1 MGLAVTPDRSQSPRM
16 GIEMIVVTR
25 LGGGEFGV
33 NPDLIQRLD
42 SAPDTI
48 LTLID
53 GTKYIVA
60 EPMADVISRVNE
72 HRAQIL
78 SRAQDIQAQ
87 PRIELVPDLPADE
100 DDLVDDQP
108 VELARFDRA
117 RRSDR
122 TDVPL
127 APAVPIRPRSV

>member
-1 MGLAVTPDRSQSPRM
+1 MGRTGPWMGPPATPGRSQSPRM

-87 PRIELVPDLPADE
+87 PRIELVPDLPADD
-100 DDLVDDQP
+100 DDLV
-108 VELARFDRA
+108 
-117 RRSDR
+117 
-122 TDVPL
+122 
-127 APAVPIRPRSV
+127 

>member
-1 MGLAVTPDRSQSPRM
+1 
-16 GIEMIVVTR
+16 MIVFTR

-33 NPDLIQRLD
+33 NPDLIQRID

-53 GTKYIVA
+53 GTKYIVS
-60 EPMADVISRVNE
+60 EPMSAVISRINE

-87 PRIELVPDLPADE
+87 PRIELVPDLPSQDE
-100 DDLVDDQP
+100 GDLDDHL

-117 RRSDR
+117 RSFDR
-122 TDVPL
+122 NDAPL

>member
-1 MGLAVTPDRSQSPRM
+1 M

-53 GTKYIVA
+53 GTKYIV
-60 EPMADVISRVNE
+60 EESMTEVIDLVQD
-72 HRAQIL
+72 HRATL
-78 SRAQDIQAQ
+78 LARAQAMHSTFGDTRDAGDADDTDDRPVAQ
-87 PRIELVPDLPADE
+87 P
-100 DDLVDDQP
+100 
-108 VELARFDRA
+108 
-117 RRSDR
+117 
-122 TDVPL
+122 VPL
-127 APAVPIRPRSV
+127 RPRRR

>member
-1 MGLAVTPDRSQSPRM
+1 
-16 GIEMIVVTR
+16 MIVVTR

-33 NPDLIQRLD
+33 NPDLIQRID

-60 EPMADVISRVNE
+60 EPMTEVIQRVNE

-78 SRAQDIQAQ
+78 SRAQEIQVQ
-87 PRIELVPDLPADE
+87 PRMELVPDLPDEE
-100 DDLVDDQP
+100 DDDDVDGTHQP
-108 VELARFDRA
+108 TEHSRFDRA
-117 RRSDR
+117 RAADR
-122 TDVPL
+122 EDAPL